1 MLQAPSY
8 SPTPDAAAL
17 SDEARILPLKVLRR
31 HRVEHVV
38 AGDAAAAAYG
48 RPSVTATPLTV
59 VPAPYGRNLDRLS
72 AALCDLRS
80 AGVTLDVVHRPAG
93 TDGFRD
99 LLADARPVV
108 VTGFEVLVASAED
121 LDRMADAAGV

>member
-8 SPTPDAAAL
+8 TPTPDADAL
-17 SDEARILPLKVLRR
+17 SGEAWIHPLQILRR
-31 HRVEHVV
+31 HRVEHVI

-48 RPSVTATPLTV
+48 RVPVESAPLTV

-72 AALCDLRS
+72 TALADMRA

-99 LLADARPVV
+99 LLADARPVNV
-108 VTGFEVLVASAED
+108 AGFEVLVASAED
-121 LDRMADAAGV
+121 VARMAAAAPD